1 MQNADVV
8 LIGGGLA
15 GLIAAIELVDKGHQV
30 SLIEKNAY
38 PFHKVC
44 GEYISKE
51 TLPLLS
57 RLGIDPFA
65 LGAQDIKKLSLSSP
79 QGKVAH
85 TPLPLGAFSISRYQ
99 LDHTLAQLGVARG
112 VNLYTPQ
119 KVTAVN
125 FEGDHHLVQL
135 SDGTSIRAKVVI
147 GSFGKRSHLD
157 RVFNRAFFT
166 QRSPY
171 IGVKYHA
178 SLSFPAE
185 LVRLHNFQAGYC
197 GISRVEGEDR
207 VNICF
212 LTSREHLRRHK
223 SIPRMMENVLHR
235 NPLLKQDLESAH
247 SLFEKPLVI
256 NEISFVPKELVVDH
270 ILMAGDSAGMIMP
283 LVGNG
288 MAMAMHGAWILSGWV
303 DGFLSGQYGRD
314 QLEKGYL
321 RDWQKQFKLRLW
333 AGRQLQQMFARS
345 FWSEL
350 AVAGLASFPTIGKAI
365 ISKTHGL
372 QFGEEAYVA
381 KP

>member
-1 MQNADVV
+1 MRTADVV

-15 GLIAAIELVDKGHQV
+15 GLVSAIELAQKGHQV
-30 SLIEKNAY
+30 SLIEKNQY

-57 RLGIDPFA
+57 RLGLDPFA
-65 LGAQDIKKLSLSSP
+65 IGAQDIKRLSLSSP
-79 QGKVAH
+79 KGKLAH
-85 TPLPLGAFSISRYQ
+85 TQLPLGAFSISRFQ
-99 LDHTLAQLGVARG
+99 LDHALAQLSVARG
-112 VNLYTPQ
+112 VKLHTQ
-119 KVTAVN
+119 TKVNAVR
-125 FEGDHHLVQL
+125 FEADSHYLSL
-135 SDGTSIRAKVVI
+135 SDGSEIKAKLVI
-147 GSFGKRSHLD
+147 GSYGKRSHLD
-157 RVFNRAFFT
+157 RVFQRPFFT
-166 QRSPY
+166 KRSPY

-178 SLSFPAE
+178 SLDFPAD
-185 LVRLHNFQAGYC
+185 LVQLHNFQAGYC

-212 LTSREHLRRHK
+212 LTTRDHLRKHK
-223 SIPRMMENVLHR
+223 SIPVMMENVLHR
-235 NPLLKQDLESAH
+235 NPLLKKELESAQ
-247 SLFEKPLVI
+247 SLFKKPLVI

-288 MAMAMHGAWILSGWV
+288 MAMAMQGAWILAGWA
-303 DGFLSGQYGRD
+303 DGFLQQKYSRD

-321 RDWQKQFKLRLW
+321 RDWQKQFRLRLW
-333 AGRQLQQMFARS
+333 AGRQLQQMFART

-350 AVAGLASFPTIGKAI
+350 AVKGLSAFPTIGQAV

>member
-1 MQNADVV
+1 MQKADVV

-15 GLIAAIELVDKGHQV
+15 ALIAAIELAQQGHQV
-30 SLIEKNAY
+30 SLIEKNTY

-51 TLPLLS
+51 TLPLLL
-57 RLGIDPFA
+57 RLGLDPFS
-65 LGAQDIKKLSLSSP
+65 LGAQDIQRLSLSSP
-79 QGKVAH
+79 KGELAH
-85 TPLPLGAFSISRYQ
+85 APLPLGAFSISRYT
-99 LDHTLAQLGVARG
+99 LDHALSQLAVAQGVTLYQG
-112 VNLYTPQ
+112 Q
-119 KVTAVN
+119 KVTTVSFN
-125 FEGDHHLVQL
+125 DNKHLVTL
-135 SDGTSIRAKVVI
+135 SDGTELNTKIVI
-147 GSFGKRSHLD
+147 GAYGKRSHLD
-157 RVFNRAFFT
+157 RVFERPFFS

-178 SLSFPAE
+178 KLDFPAD

-212 LTSREHLRRHK
+212 LTSREHLRKHK
-223 SIPRMMENVLHR
+223 SIPAMVTSVLHR
-235 NPLLKQDLESAH
+235 NPRLKQDLEAAT
-247 SLFEKPLVI
+247 SLFDKPLVI

-270 ILMAGDSAGMIMP
+270 ILMVGDSAGMIMP

-288 MAMAMHGAWILSGWV
+288 MAMAMHGAWILAGWT
-303 DGFLSGQYGRD
+303 DAYLQGRYSRD

-321 RDWQKQFKLRLW
+321 RDWQKQFRMRLW
-333 AGRQLQQMFARS
+333 AGRQLQQMFART

-350 AVAGLASFPTIGKAI
+350 AVKGLASFPTIGAAV
-365 ISKTHGL
+365 ISKTHGI

-381 KP
+381 KT

>member
-1 MQNADVV
+1 MHNADVV
-8 LIGGGLA
+8 VIGGGLA
-15 GLIAAIELVDKGHQV
+15 GLVSALELAQKGHQV
-30 SLIEKNAY
+30 SLVEKNVY

-57 RLGIDPFA
+57 RLGLDPFA
-65 LGAQDIKKLSLSSP
+65 IGAQDIKRLSLSSP
-79 QGKVAH
+79 KGKLAH
-85 TPLPLGAFSISRYQ
+85 TQLPLGAFSISRYQ
-99 LDHTLAQLGVARG
+99 LDHALAQLSVARG
-112 VNLYTPQ
+112 VNLLTQ
-119 KVTAVN
+119 LKVNEVRYDRGQHYLT
-125 FEGDHHLVQL
+125 L
-135 SDGTSIRAKVVI
+135 SDGSEIKAKLVI
-147 GSFGKRSHLD
+147 GSYGKRSHLD
-157 RVFNRAFFT
+157 RVFERPFFKK
-166 QRSPY
+166 RSPY
-171 IGVKYHA
+171 LGVKYHA
-178 SLSFPAE
+178 NLDFPAD

-197 GISRVEGEDR
+197 GISRVEGSER

-212 LTSREHLRRHK
+212 LTTREHLRHHK
-223 SIPRMMENVLHR
+223 SIPLMMENVLHR
-235 NPLLKQDLESAH
+235 NPLLKKELESAT

-256 NEISFVPKELVVDH
+256 NEISFVPKDLVVDH

-288 MAMAMHGAWILSGWV
+288 MAMAMHAAWMLAGWA
-303 DGFLSGQYGRD
+303 DGFLQQKYDRT
-314 QLEKGYL
+314 QLERGYL

-333 AGRQLQQMFARS
+333 AGRQLQQMFART

-350 AVAGLASFPTIGKAI
+350 AVKGLASFPRIGQAV